1 MDDRNQMSVEE
12 LILKLAIDGKFSIC
26 EMEAKKFLHTF
37 FSGLYKQLKENDEIV
52 LGELG
57 GEFYSI
63 KRTPTIQEAQDILDR
78 SKMIV
83 SQGTEENNFKVFFV
97 KKKEEE

>member
-1 MDDRNQMSVEE
+1 MNDRNQMSIEE
-12 LILKLAIDGKFSIC
+12 LILKLAIDGHFSIC
-26 EMEAKKFLHTF
+26 EMETKKFLNKF
-37 FSGLYKQLKENDEIV
+37 FNGLYRQLKETDEIV
-52 LGELG
+52 LGEIG

-63 KRTPTIQEAQDILDR
+63 KRTPTIEEAQDILDR

-83 SQGTEENNFKVFFV
+83 SQGEAENNFKVFFV

>member
-1 MDDRNQMSVEE
+1 MDDRNYIGIDE
-12 LILKLAIDGKFSIC
+12 LILKLTIDGKISIC
-26 EMEAKKFLHTF
+26 EMEAKKFLYIF
-37 FSGLYKQLKENDEIV
+37 FSGLYKQLKETDEIV

-63 KRTPTIQEAQDILDR
+63 KRTPTIQETQDILDR

-83 SQGTEENNFKVFFV
+83 SQGEEENNFKVFFV